1 MAFGASPSSA
11 TLTLR
16 GDLPAA
22 QTLTP
27 GASVTLTFGFDVA
40 IAPTEALPSFQLL
53 ATPSGGAP
61 FGVVEEIPLVLPDTL
76 FLRSVGVEAGGN
88 GDGIAQAGETWLVRA
103 VVENTGLIDV
113 TGLVWSGT
121 NIPNGDGSALTFGSV
136 SGEPTIAAESTGDVL
151 FTSTLSEGFARAG
164 RIQVR
169 AQSDIR
175 STFHGPFAL
184 DVVLP

>member
-1 MAFGASPSSA
+1 
-11 TLTLR
+11 L
-16 GDLPAA
+16 
-22 QTLTP
+22 
-27 GASVTLTFGFDVA
+27 
-40 IAPTEALPSFQLL
+40 
-53 ATPSGGAP
+53 
-61 FGVVEEIPLVLPDTL
+61 GVE
-76 FLRSVGVEAGGN
+76 EAGGN

-121 NIPNGDGSALTFGSV
+121 NIPNGDGTVLTFGSV
-136 SGEPTIAAESTGDVL
+136 DGAPTIAAQLTGDVV
-151 FTSTLSEGFARAG
+151 FTSTLADGFPRSG